1 MPWHIEEGNEKCLG
15 FAVVKDEDGELEG
28 CHRSRAQAE
37 RQLAALYA
45 SEQEDEDDLEDDDLS
60 LQNERAGEGPRA
72 QLVDIDGTLI
82 TDGGDVNGELIRRLN
97 ASDSV
102 VIVVTGRVDAQQD
115 GTVALLER
123 ISLDYDLLRM
133 NPGGDPN
140 SFKAETAK
148 TLMANYDIVGAVDDN
163 PRARQLYEELGIPT
177 EAPAFRRAIAEEIL
191 AKLRNR

>member
-1 MPWHIEEGNEKCLG
+1 MPWHIEEGNKNCLG

-45 SEQEDEDDLEDDDLS
+45 SEEDEDDLEDDDLS

-133 NPGGDPN
+133 NPGKDPN

-148 TLMANYDIVGAVDDN
+148 TLMESYNIVGAVDDN
-163 PRARQLYEELGIPT
+163 PKARQLYEELGIPT
-177 EAPAFRRAIAEEIL
+177 EAPAFRRAIAEQIL
-191 AKLRNR
+191 AKLLTR

>member
-1 MPWHIEEGNEKCLG
+1 MPWHIEEGNENCLG

-37 RQLAALYA
+37 RHLAALNAVEEY
-45 SEQEDEDDLEDDDLS
+45 DDLGDNDLG

-72 QLVDIDGTLI
+72 QLVDIDGTLV
-82 TDGGDVNGELIRRLN
+82 TDGGAVNGELIRRLN

-102 VIVVTGRVDAQQD
+102 VIVVTGRVDAQRD

-123 ISLDYDLLRM
+123 ISLDYDGLRM

-148 TLMANYDIVGAVDDN
+148 TLMENYNIVGAVDDN
-163 PRARQLYEELGIPT
+163 PRARQLYEELGIPS
-177 EAPAFRRAIAEEIL
+177 EAPVFRRAIAEEIL
-191 AKLRNR
+191 AKLRKR

>member
-1 MPWHIEEGNEKCLG
+1 MPWHIEEGNENCLG

-45 SEQEDEDDLEDDDLS
+45 SEEEDDDLEDDDLS
-60 LQNERAGEGPRA
+60 LQNERAGDGPRA
-72 QLVDIDGTLI
+72 QLVDIDGTLV
-82 TDGGDVNGELIRRLN
+82 TDAGDVNGELIRRLN

-102 VIVVTGRVDAQQD
+102 VIVVTGRVDAQRD

-123 ISLDYDLLRM
+123 ISLDYDGLRM

-140 SFKAETAK
+140 SFKAQTAK
-148 TLMANYDIVGAVDDN
+148 TLMESYNIVGAVDDN
-163 PRARQLYEELGIPT
+163 PKARQLYEELGIVT